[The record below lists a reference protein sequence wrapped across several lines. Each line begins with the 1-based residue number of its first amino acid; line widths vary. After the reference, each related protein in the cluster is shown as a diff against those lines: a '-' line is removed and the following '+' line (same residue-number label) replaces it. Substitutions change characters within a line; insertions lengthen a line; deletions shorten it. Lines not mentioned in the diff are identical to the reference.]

1 MAAKIINEIDS
12 FELKYHFKIGIIF
25 TFFFV
30 LVIFIF
36 KNINNNDVIP
46 FEATFNYVEGI
57 NNHTE
62 VQIAGVKIGEVSEI
76 MISSNG
82 ITINGFIDKVY
93 DIPEDSI
100 VKIKSEGIFG
110 KKALS
115 VEPGFGEYLDKSK
128 QQYVFNQTQDS
139 YSIDMF
145 LRYLNELN
153 E

>member
-12 FELKYHFKIGIIF
+12 YNLKYHFRIGIIF
-25 TFFFV
+25 SFLLVSIIFV
-30 LVIFIF
+30 FN
-36 KNINNNDVIP
+36 NINNNEVIP

-57 NNHTE
+57 KNHTE

-76 MISSNG
+76 MITSDG

-100 VKIKSEGIFG
+100 IKIKSEGIFG
-110 KKALS
+110 KKILS
-115 VEPGFGEYLDKSK
+115 IEPGFGEYLDKSIN
-128 QQYVFNQTQDS
+128 QYVFNQTQDS

-145 LRYLNELN
+145 LRYINELN